1 MLNNTYS
8 KEEVDYLIKKEFN
21 ILNKRIIQLEEC
33 NNNLNT
39 YIVKLE
45 EFFNR
50 KINKIKLDCEN
61 NKNNKNNNNENNEN
75 NNDENNND
83 ENNENN
89 DENNNDKNNNDEN
102 NDIDMLLK
110 PIPEHIK
117 LNPYNSASDDDP
129 RWVFFRYQK
138 GITQPIPSEGIYLHS
153 GENNTNYYY
162 RKNGDKI
169 EHLGKFIKLYM
180 PFNQHGSNVFK
191 GYLIYTIFF
200 DKQNII
206 SDAGDELYYT
216 DKPPSEQFKDKL
228 QSL

>member
-8 KEEVDYLIKKEFN
+8 KEEVEFLIKKEFN

-61 NKNNKNNNNENNEN
+61 YKNNNDENNKNNNDKNNKDNNEENNENNNIDILFNNENNKNNENNEN
-75 NNDENNND
+75 N
-83 ENNENN
+83 
-89 DENNNDKNNNDEN
+89 
-102 NDIDMLLK
+102 IDMLLK

-117 LNPYNSASDDDP
+117 LNPYKGGLDDDP
-129 RWVFFRYQK
+129 RWVFFRHQK
-138 GITQPIPSEGIYLHS
+138 GITQPIPSEGIYLNS
-153 GENNTNYYY
+153 DENNTNYYY
-162 RKNGDKI
+162 RKNGDKL
-169 EHLGKFIKLYM
+169 EHLGKFTKLYM
-180 PFNQHGSNVFK
+180 PSNQHGSNVFK

-206 SDAGDELYYT
+206 SDAGDKLYYT
-216 DKPPSEQFKDKL
+216 DKAL
-228 QSL
+228 I